1 MNFDFSE
8 DQQHLRMEARRF
20 LEARCPPSAVRAV
33 LDDPARS
40 YDAALWASLAQQ
52 GWTAFTIPEPFG
64 GLGMGRIDLCVL
76 AEELGRVLA
85 PVPFAS
91 TIYILAEALMLAGT
105 EAQKARLRDIAGGR
119 CIGCLAIAEGPGEP
133 APERV
138 AARVEAGRLTGVKLP
153 VTDGLAA
160 TVALVSA
167 KAEDGAARLFLVDLA
182 QPGVSR
188 APLAT
193 LDPARDAAV
202 VRFEAAACEPIGD
215 GTTLDRILDRAAVL
229 LAFEQIGGADRCLE
243 QAVAF
248 ANLRIAFGRP
258 IGSQQAIKHKLA
270 DMYVH
275 NQIARSNAY
284 YGAWA
289 LDAAPDELPAAAAAA
304 RVAACNAGWY
314 AAKENIQVHGGIGFT
329 WEADQHLF
337 ERRALQLSLMI
348 GSPPAWRERLVDAV
362 SAQGGDTEI

>member
-8 DQQHLRMEARRF
+8 DQNHLRAEARRF
-20 LEARCPPSAVRAV
+20 LEAHCPPSAVRAV
-33 LDDPARS
+33 LDDPARG
-40 YDAALWASLAQQ
+40 YDEALWTLLVEQ
-52 GWTAFTIPEPFG
+52 GWTAFTVPEAFG

-76 AEELGRVLA
+76 AEELGRALA

-91 TIYILAEALMLAGT
+91 TVYILAEALMLAGT
-105 EAQKARLRDIAGGR
+105 EAQQARLRDIAEGR
-119 CIGCLAIAEGPGEP
+119 CIGCLALAEGPGEW
-133 APERV
+133 APDRV
-138 AARVEAGRLTGVKLP
+138 AARVEDGRLWGAKLP

-160 TVALVSA
+160 TVALVAA
-167 KAEDGAARLFLVDLA
+167 KAQDGVTTLFLVDLD
-182 QPGVSR
+182 QPGIAR
-188 APLAT
+188 EPLAT
-193 LDPARDAAV
+193 LDPTRGAALIRFDAAV
-202 VRFEAAACEPIGD
+202 CEPIGD
-215 GTTLDRILDRAAVL
+215 AALLDQILDRAAVL
-229 LAFEQIGGADRCLE
+229 LAFEQVGGADRCLE

-248 ANLRIAFGRP
+248 AGMRIAFGRP

-289 LDAAPDELPAAAAAA
+289 LDAAPEQLPAAAAAA

-314 AAKENIQVHGGIGFT
+314 AAKETIQVHGGIGFT

-348 GSPPAWRERLVDAV
+348 GSAATWRERLVDAV
-362 SAQGGDTEI
+362 SAQGADMGL